1 MEANVMRTDGTDT
14 DVFSSYSSTDIATE
28 SQTTVDDVKTNV
40 NARLPSRS
48 SSSDGQF
55 EFFITSTTSQ

>member
-1 MEANVMRTDGTDT
+1 
-14 DVFSSYSSTDIATE
+14 
-28 SQTTVDDVKTNV
+28 V

-55 EFFITSTTSQ
+55 EFFITSTTSQWFKAESNPIWY